1 MLLELPIGTKARVI
15 GIFGGGR
22 SRMKIM
28 ALGIREG
35 DIIEVL
41 YKGAFG
47 GPILVKNL
55 LTGAQIALGRG
66 IASRI
71 RVEPV

>member
-1 MLLELPIGTKARVI
+1 MLLELSIGTKAKVT
-15 GIFGGGR
+15 GIFGGR

>member
-1 MLLELPIGTKARVI
+1 MMLVELPIGSRAKITA
-15 GIFGGGR
+15 IFGGRGR
-22 SRMKIM
+22 MRIM

-35 DIIEVL
+35 DVIEVL

-47 GPILVKNL
+47 GPILVRNL

-71 RVEPV
+71 RVQPI